1 MQSLYV
7 QEKIN
12 FLPANAKVQADP
24 TMVDMLK
31 NAKVLE
37 IDDNWAGANRER
49 IVARWIAEV
58 LNS

>member
-1 MQSLYV
+1 V
-7 QEKIN
+7 Q
-12 FLPANAKVQADP
+12 PDP